1 MKINFNLGGEDVAVI
16 EIWEDLVPELAQK
29 IRDALPFPT
38 YLQHGKLTG
47 DLLLMQTKILADWE
61 NIFYPEDLAEQ
72 AAAGNAEVRGAV
84 SYYGPRQQ
92 ISIMYG
98 NDIPPE
104 PLPVSGIG
112 RVIEGADRLE
122 LIGMR
127 AWLEPGTRIVLSLI
141 EEPGTETAS
150 AA

>member
-1 MKINFNLGGEDVAVI
+1 MKLGFNLDGEDVAVI
-16 EIWEDLVPELAQK
+16 EIWNEKVPQLAEK
-29 IRDALPFPT
+29 IRKALPFST

-61 NIFYPEDLAEQ
+61 NMFYPEDLVAE
-72 AAAGNAEVRGAV
+72 AEEGPMEASGTV

-104 PLPVSGIG
+104 PLPVSSIG
-112 RVIEGADRLE
+112 RVIEGAEKLE
-122 LIGMR
+122 MIGLHT
-127 AWLEPGTRIVLSLI
+127 WIEPGMKVWLTLL
-141 EEPGTETAS
+141 ED
-150 AA
+150 

>member
-1 MKINFNLGGEDVAVI
+1 MKINLNLAGEDVAVI
-16 EIWEDLVPELAQK
+16 EIWEDRVPLIAAKLRE
-29 IRDALPFPT
+29 ALPFPT

-61 NIFYPEDLAEQ
+61 NIFYPEDLADD
-72 AAAGNAEVRGAV
+72 AAAGTAEVRGSV

-92 ISIMYG
+92 LSIMYG
-98 NDIPPE
+98 DDIPPE

-122 LIGMR
+122 LIGLR
-127 AWLEPGTRIVLSLI
+127 TWLEPGARVVLSLI
-141 EEPGTETAS
+141 EEPAAS

>member
-1 MKINFNLGGEDVAVI
+1 MRINMNLDGEDVAVI
-16 EIWEDLVPELAQK
+16 EIWENLVPELAQK
-29 IRDALPFPT
+29 IRAALPFT
-38 YLQHGKLTG
+38 SYLQHGKLTG

-61 NIFYPEDLAEQ
+61 NIFYPEDLAAQ
-72 AAAGNAEVRGAV
+72 AAAAGTEIRGAV

-112 RVIEGADRLE
+112 RVVEGADQLE
-122 LIGMR
+122 LIGLR
-127 AWLEPGTRIVLSLI
+127 TWLEPGAQVRLSLI
-141 EEPGTETAS
+141 GE
-150 AA
+150 